1 MHPSSL
7 VPGNCYFYVNY
18 SDDKLSVPHVQTLI
32 PPYSPKGPEM
42 TGARRILT

>member
-1 MHPSSL
+1 MA
-7 VPGNCYFYVNY
+7 
-18 SDDKLSVPHVQTLI
+18 SVPDSGTGTGTRTFKLT